1 MTNNDNQVIHCPNC
15 KASITVDEL
24 GEHVSANPDTKKQ
37 AIEEQ
42 FQLWGGVCDRNYL
55 IQNVV
60 FCPSCGKISH
70 FDDWTS
76 SSSSSSSSNNSK
88 EI

>member
-1 MTNNDNQVIHCPNC
+1 MTDNNNIIRCPHCE
-15 KASITVDEL
+15 ATITADEL
-24 GEHVSANPDTKKQ
+24 SEHVSTNPDIKKQ

-42 FQLWGGVCDRNYL
+42 FQLWGGAYDRNYL

-60 FCPSCGKISH
+60 FCPSCDKISH

-76 SSSSSSSSNNSK
+76 NSSSSSCYSK

>member
-1 MTNNDNQVIHCPNC
+1 MTNINNQIIFCPIC
-15 KASITVDEL
+15 EASITIDEL
-24 GEHVSANPDTKKQ
+24 GEHVNANPDTKKQ

-42 FQLWGGVCDRNYL
+42 FQLWGGAYHRTYL

-60 FCPSCGKISH
+60 FCPSCDKISH

-76 SSSSSSSSNNSK
+76 NSSSSSCYSK